1 MKIERNGS
9 VPQWGESLFHNDP
22 LTSTENL
29 DSLKRTLPMESEK
42 RLMLAVLQDAVECYQ
57 KYIFARRGKDKH
69 LFSEAEAWILE
80 QDSLSTFSFDNV
92 CDSLGLAPNYVRAG
106 LLMSK
111 NRLLSRRH
119 EREPSGTDSAPKGRR
134 LTRKR
139 RAA

>member
-1 MKIERNGS
+1 MKLDRTGI

-22 LTSTENL
+22 LTSTEYF

-57 KYIFARRGKDKH
+57 KYLQARRGKDKN

-80 QDSLSTFSFDNV
+80 QDNRSAFSFDNV

-106 LLMSK
+106 LLKMYARYMI
-111 NRLLSRRH
+111 NRVNNGV
-119 EREPSGTDSAPKGRR
+119 P
-134 LTRKR
+134 
-139 RAA
+139 

>member
-1 MKIERNGS
+1 MKLDRSVS

-22 LTSTENL
+22 LTSTEYF

-57 KYIFARRGKDKH
+57 KYLVARRGKDKN

-80 QDSLSTFSFDNV
+80 QDNRSAFSFDNV

-106 LLMSK
+106 LLKSK
-111 NRLLSRRH
+111 TRLLSPQH
-119 EREPSGTDSAPKGRR
+119 ERKPSSTDSTPKGRR

>member
-1 MKIERNGS
+1 MKLDRTGS

-22 LTSTENL
+22 LTSTEYFN
-29 DSLKRTLPMESEK
+29 SLKRTLPIESEK

-57 KYIFARRGKDKH
+57 KYLVARRGKDKN

-80 QDSLSTFSFDNV
+80 RDHRAAFSFDNV

-106 LLMSK
+106 LLKSK
-111 NRLLSRRH
+111 DVLLARRH
-119 EREPSGTDSAPKGRR
+119 EHKPSGTGPAAKGRR
-134 LTRKR
+134 PSGKQ

>member
-1 MKIERNGS
+1 MKLDRTGS

-22 LTSTENL
+22 MTSTDYF
-29 DSLKRTLPMESEK
+29 DSLKRTLPIESEK

-57 KYIFARRGKDKH
+57 KYLVARRGKDKN

-80 QDSLSTFSFDNV
+80 RDQRSAFSFDNV

-106 LLMSK
+106 LLK
-111 NRLLSRRH
+111 TKDLLIARRH
-119 EREPSGTDSAPKGRR
+119 ENEPTGSDPAAKGRR
-134 LTRKR
+134 PSRKR

>member
-9 VPQWGESLFHNDP
+9 LPQWGESLFHNDP
-22 LTSTENL
+22 LTSTEYF
-29 DSLKRTLPMESEK
+29 DSLKRTLPIESEK

-57 KYIFARRGKDKH
+57 KYLLARRGKDKN

-80 QDSLSTFSFDNV
+80 RDSRSTFSFDNV

-106 LLMSK
+106 LLKSK
-111 NRLLSRRH
+111 NRLLSRRY
-119 EREPSGTDSAPKGRR
+119 EREPTGTDSASKGRR

>member
-1 MKIERNGS
+1 MKLDRTGS

-22 LTSTENL
+22 MTST
-29 DSLKRTLPMESEK
+29 DYFASLKRTLPIESEK

-57 KYIFARRGKDKH
+57 KYLVARRGKDKN

-80 QDSLSTFSFDNV
+80 RDQLSAFSFDNV

-106 LLMSK
+106 LLK
-111 NRLLSRRH
+111 TKDLLIARRRDH
-119 EREPSGTDSAPKGRR
+119 KPSGTGPASKGRR
-134 LTRKR
+134 PSRKQ

>member
-1 MKIERNGS
+1 MKLDRTGS

-22 LTSTENL
+22 MASTDYF
-29 DSLKRTLPMESEK
+29 DSLKRTLPIESEK

-57 KYIFARRGKDKH
+57 KYLVARRGKDKN

-80 QDSLSTFSFDNV
+80 QDNRSAFSFDNV

-106 LLMSK
+106 LLK
-111 NRLLSRRH
+111 TKDLLIARRH
-119 EREPSGTDSAPKGRR
+119 ENEPTGTGPAAKGRR
-134 LTRKR
+134 SSRKR

>member
-9 VPQWGESLFHNDP
+9 APQWGESLFHNDP
-22 LTSTENL
+22 LTSTEYF

>member
-1 MKIERNGS
+1 MNTTLAMVEPTDSGILEDLSKKILRDG
-9 VPQWGESLFHNDP
+9 
-22 LTSTENL
+22 
-29 DSLKRTLPMESEK
+29 EK

>member
-1 MKIERNGS
+1 MKLDRTGS

-22 LTSTENL
+22 MASTDYF
-29 DSLKRTLPMESEK
+29 DSLKRTLPIESEK

-57 KYIFARRGKDKH
+57 KYLVARRGKDKN

-80 QDSLSTFSFDNV
+80 RDQHSAFSFDNV

-106 LLMSK
+106 LLK
-111 NRLLSRRH
+111 TKDLLIARRH
-119 EREPSGTDSAPKGRR
+119 ENEPTGTGPAAKGRHPS
-134 LTRKR
+134 RKR

>member
-1 MKIERNGS
+1 MKLDRTGG

-22 LTSTENL
+22 MTSTDYF
-29 DSLKRTLPMESEK
+29 DSLKRTLPIESEK

-57 KYIFARRGKDKH
+57 KYLVARRGKDKN

-80 QDSLSTFSFDNV
+80 QDNRSAFSFDNV

-106 LLMSK
+106 LLK
-111 NRLLSRRH
+111 TKDRLLARRH
-119 EREPSGTDSAPKGRR
+119 DHEPSGTGPAAKGRR
-134 LTRKR
+134 PLRKR

>member
-1 MKIERNGS
+1 MKLDRTGS

-22 LTSTENL
+22 MTSTDYF
-29 DSLKRTLPMESEK
+29 DSLKRTLPIESEK

-57 KYIFARRGKDKH
+57 KYLMARRGKDKN

-80 QDSLSTFSFDNV
+80 QDNRSAFSFDNV

-106 LLMSK
+106 LLK
-111 NRLLSRRH
+111 TKDRLLSRRREH
-119 EREPSGTDSAPKGRR
+119 EPSGTGPAAKGRR
-134 LTRKR
+134 PLRKR

>member
-9 VPQWGESLFHNDP
+9 IPQWGESLFHNDP
-22 LTSTENL
+22 LTSTEYF
-29 DSLKRTLPMESEK
+29 DSLKRTLPIESEK

-57 KYIFARRGKDKH
+57 KYLLARRGKDKN

-80 QDSLSTFSFDNV
+80 RDNRSTFSFDNV

-106 LLMSK
+106 LLRNK

-119 EREPSGTDSAPKGRR
+119 EREPSETDSAPKGRR

>member
-1 MKIERNGS
+1 MKLDRSGS

-22 LTSTENL
+22 LTSTEYF

-57 KYIFARRGKDKH
+57 KYLVARRGKDKN

-80 QDSLSTFSFDNV
+80 QDNRSAFSFDNV

-106 LLMSK
+106 LLK
-111 NRLLSRRH
+111 NKTRLLSRRH

>member
-1 MKIERNGS
+1 MKLDRSGS

-22 LTSTENL
+22 LTSTEYF
-29 DSLKRTLPMESEK
+29 DSLKRTLLMESEK

-57 KYIFARRGKDKH
+57 KYLLARRGKDKN

-80 QDSLSTFSFDNV
+80 QDNRSAFSFDNV

-106 LLMSK
+106 LLQNK

>member
-9 VPQWGESLFHNDP
+9 APQWGESLFHNDP
-22 LTSTENL
+22 LTSTEYF

-57 KYIFARRGKDKH
+57 KYIFARRGKDKN
-69 LFSEAEAWILE
+69 LFSDAEAWILE
-80 QDSLSTFSFDNV
+80 QDTRSTFSFDNV

>member
-1 MKIERNGS
+1 MKLDRTGS

-22 LTSTENL
+22 MTSTDYF
-29 DSLKRTLPMESEK
+29 DSLKRTLPIESEK

-57 KYIFARRGKDKH
+57 KYLVARRGKDKN

-80 QDSLSTFSFDNV
+80 QDNRSAFSFDNV

-106 LLMSK
+106 LLK
-111 NRLLSRRH
+111 TKDRLLTRRH
-119 EREPSGTDSAPKGRR
+119 EHEPTGAGPNAKGRR
-134 LTRKR
+134 PLRKR